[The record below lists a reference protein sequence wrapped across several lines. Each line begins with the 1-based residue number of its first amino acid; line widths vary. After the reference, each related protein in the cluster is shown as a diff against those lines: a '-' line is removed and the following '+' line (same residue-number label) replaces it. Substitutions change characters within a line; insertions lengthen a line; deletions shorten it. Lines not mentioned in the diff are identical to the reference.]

1 MQRFYRRVDKNLEYC
16 YYIETSAQLTEK
28 ELEILTW
35 LLAET
40 FQKENFGEKSFYN
53 KSKKRIV
60 EIGPRLN
67 FETAYSTN
75 AVAIC
80 RTCGLEKVSRIELS
94 RRYLLPPKIGM
105 EQFVTAHHDR
115 MTECVY
121 NEPLDSFEIGVE
133 PEKVY
138 TIPLLEDGIEALRK
152 FNLKMGLGM
161 DEWDIEFYYN
171 LFINNIGR
179 NPTNVECFQLGQANS
194 EHSRH
199 WFFKGRLVIDGKEI
213 PEALL
218 QMIKSPLDSNPSNS
232 IIAFKDNSS
241 AIKGYT
247 ISTIILKYPG
257 TTSPFNMQD
266 CTYHLIFTAETHNFP
281 SGVAPFPGAETGTG
295 GRIRD
300 VQATGRGGLVI
311 AGTAGYC
318 TGNLNIPGYQI
329 PGEDSKFDYP
339 SNLASPLKIMIR
351 ESDGASDYGNKFG
364 EPVIQGFTRTF
375 GLRLPDG
382 ERREWVKPIMFTGG
396 IGQIDDLHI
405 KKEKPEQGMVI
416 VEVGG
421 PAYRIGIGGGAAS
434 SMIQGENREELD
446 FNAVQRGNAQMEQK
460 MNRVIRAC
468 IEMRDKNPIM
478 SVHDQGAGGPCNVL
492 TELVD
497 PSGGR
502 IEIRNIQVGDK
513 TMSVLEIWGA
523 EYQERNAFLIRQE
536 HLNEF
541 QAICRRE
548 KVNCEVLGNITGDG
562 RIVVNDNWEESDPVK
577 FTPVDLGLDD
587 ILSGIPRKRF
597 KLESIPR
604 KLDLLLLPDDLS
616 VENAL
621 KSIFSLPSV
630 GSKGFLVRKVDRSVT
645 GLIAR
650 QQCCGPLQ
658 LPVSDVSVVAQSHF
672 GLTGAAVAIGEQPMK
687 VLVDPA
693 AGARMALGEALTN
706 MVWALI
712 SDFENIKCSVNWM
725 WAAKLPGGGA
735 ALYEAADALIKLMK
749 EIGIAADGGKDSLS
763 MAAQVGDEMVK
774 APGQVVV
781 SAYASMSDITKVIT
795 PDIKHPGESKLI
807 FIDIAP
813 GKERLGGSAIA
824 QVFGQIGDDTPD
836 VENPFLLAGA
846 FKAVQKM
853 IKEDLIIAGHDRS
866 DGGLITTLVE
876 MALAGNCGIN
886 VRFPIKDGAVPLL
899 FSEELG
905 LVIEYLPQF
914 EPKITDI
921 LGDFNVPFLILGN
934 TQKKRQVVVRG
945 LDKVKMDVDI
955 PTLLAWWEAT
965 SDELENRQMN
975 PKLAKEQAK
984 AHNRTGPSYHIS
996 FKPKATLPE
1005 FLESDEKPR
1014 VAIIREEGSNG
1025 DREMTSA
1032 FFAAGFEPWDVT
1044 MTDMLEGKVILDD
1057 FRGVVF
1063 VGGFTYADVLDSAKG
1078 WAGIIKFS
1086 PRLKEMFDEFYSRPD
1101 TFSLGVCNGC
1111 QLMTL
1116 IGWVPWKG
1124 IDEKKQPRFISNPSA
1139 RFESRWTTVK
1149 ILKSPSIML
1158 KGMEDSILGI
1168 WVAHREGHLHC
1179 PDDKILSDISDSKL
1193 VPIVFVDDKG
1203 AATEKYPFNPNSSPS
1218 GYTALCSPDG
1228 RHLAMMPHPER
1239 SFLLWQWPWIPDKLR
1254 SELSTSPWLKMFQ
1267 NAREW
1272 CEKNR

>member
-1 MQRFYRRVDKNLEYC
+1 MKRFYRRIDKNLEYC
-16 YYIETSAQLTEK
+16 YYIETSAPLKEK
-28 ELEILTW
+28 ELEILAW

-40 FQKENFGEKSFYN
+40 FQKKNFREKSFYD
-53 KSKKRIV
+53 KSRKKIV

-80 RTCGLEKVSRIELS
+80 HTCGLEKVTRIESS
-94 RRYLLPPKIGM
+94 RRYLLPPKIKI
-105 EQFVTAHHDR
+105 EQFVSTHHDR

-121 NEPLDSFEIGVE
+121 NKPLDTFEIGIE

-138 TIPLLEDGIEALRK
+138 AVPLLEEGIEALRK
-152 FNLKMGLGM
+152 FSFKMGLGM

-171 LFINNIGR
+171 LFINTIGR

-199 WFFKGRLVIDGKEI
+199 WFFKGRLIIDGKEI

-218 QMIKSPLDSNPSNS
+218 QIIKSPLDSNPSNS
-232 IIAFKDNSS
+232 IIAFQDNSS

-247 ISTIILKYPG
+247 ISTIIPKYPG
-257 TTSPFNMQD
+257 TTSPFYMQD

-329 PGEDSKFDYP
+329 PGEDDKFNYP

-375 GLRLPDG
+375 GLRLTDG

-396 IGQIDDLHI
+396 IGQIDNGHV
-405 KKEKPEQGMVI
+405 KKEKPEQNMKI
-416 VEVGG
+416 VQVGG

-468 IEMRDKNPIM
+468 IEMGDKNPIM

-492 TELVD
+492 TELVE
-497 PSGGR
+497 PAGGR
-502 IEIRNIQVGDK
+502 IKIRDIQVGDK

-523 EYQERNAFLIRQE
+523 EYQERNAFLIRHE

-548 KVNCEVLGNITGDG
+548 KVNCEVLGDITGDG
-562 RIVVNDNWEESDPVK
+562 RIIVNDDWEESSPIG
-577 FTPVDLGLDD
+577 FTPVDLCLDE
-587 ILSGIPRKRF
+587 ILSGIPQKKF
-597 KLESIPR
+597 EMESIPR
-604 KLDLLLLPDDLS
+604 KLDLLQLPDDLS
-616 VENAL
+616 VENTL

-672 GLTGAAVAIGEQPMK
+672 GLTGAAIAIGEQPIK
-687 VLVDPA
+687 TLVDPA
-693 AGARMALGEALTN
+693 AGERMAVGEALTN

-735 ALYEAADALIKLMK
+735 TLYKAADALVKLMK

-774 APGQVVV
+774 APGQVVI
-781 SAYASMSDITKVIT
+781 SAYASMQDITKVIT
-795 PDIKHPGESKLI
+795 PDIKRPGESRLI
-807 FIDIAP
+807 FIDLAP
-813 GKERLGGSAIA
+813 GKERLGGSALA
-824 QVFGQIGDDTPD
+824 QVLSQIGDDSPD

-876 MALAGNCGIN
+876 MALAGNCGIK
-886 VRFPIKDGAVPLL
+886 VKLPIKGGAIPLL

-914 EPKITDI
+914 EVKITDI
-921 LGDFNVPFLILGN
+921 LGDFNVPFLILGD
-934 TQKKRQVVVRG
+934 TQKKRQVVISG
-945 LDKVKMDVDI
+945 IDEVKMDVDI
-955 PTLLAWWEAT
+955 PTLLAWWEVT
-965 SDELENRQMN
+965 SDELEKHQMN
-975 PKLAKEQAK
+975 PELAKKQAK
-984 AHNRTGPSYHIS
+984 AHDRTGPSYHLS
-996 FKPKATLPE
+996 FKPKSTLPE
-1005 FLESDEKPR
+1005 LLKSDEKLR
-1014 VAIIREEGSNG
+1014 VAIVREEGSNG

-1044 MTDMLEGKVILDD
+1044 MTDLLEGKMTLDD
-1057 FRGVVF
+1057 FRGAVF

-1078 WAGIIKFS
+1078 WAGIIRFS
-1086 PRLKEMFDEFYSRPD
+1086 PRLKEMFDNFYSRPD
-1101 TFSLGVCNGC
+1101 TFSLGICNGC

-1124 IDEKKQPRFISNPSA
+1124 IDETKQPRFISNPSE
-1139 RFESRWTTVK
+1139 RFESRWATVK

-1179 PDDKILSDISDSKL
+1179 PDGKILSDISDL
-1193 VPIVFVDDKG
+1193 NLAPIVFVDDKG
-1203 AATEKYPFNPNSSPS
+1203 VATEKYPFNPNSSPS
-1218 GYTALCSPDG
+1218 GFTALCSPDG

-1239 SFLLWQWPWIPDKLR
+1239 AFLLWQWPWIPDKFR
-1254 SELSTSPWLKMFQ
+1254 SRLSASPWLKMFQ

-1272 CEKNR
+1272 CEENG

>member
-1 MQRFYRRVDKNLEYC
+1 MQRFYRRIDKNLEYC
-16 YYIETSAQLTEK
+16 YYIETSAPLTEE
-28 ELEILTW
+28 ELKTLVW

-40 FQKENFGEKSFYN
+40 FQKDNFADKSFFN
-53 KSKKRIV
+53 KSKKRLI

-80 RTCGLEKVSRIELS
+80 QTCGIEKVNRIELS
-94 RRYLLPPKIGM
+94 RRYLLLSSVDID
-105 EQFVTAHHDR
+105 QFITTHHDR

-121 NEPLDSFEIGVE
+121 NKPLESFEIGIE

-138 TIPLLEDGIEALRK
+138 AVPLLEEGIEALKK

-161 DEWDIEFYYN
+161 DKWDIEFYYN
-171 LFINNIGR
+171 LFINTIGR
-179 NPTNVECFQLGQANS
+179 NPTNVECFQLGQSNS

-199 WFFKGRLVIDGKEI
+199 WFFKGKLIIDGKEI

-218 QMIKSPLDSNPSNS
+218 QMIKSPLALNPSNS
-232 IIAFKDNSS
+232 IIAFQDNSS

-247 ISTIILKYPG
+247 ISTIIPKYPG
-257 TTSPFNMQD
+257 AASPFNMQNR
-266 CTYHLIFTAETHNFP
+266 TYHIIFTAETHNFP

-318 TGNLNIPGYQI
+318 TGNLNIPDYQI
-329 PGEDSKFDYP
+329 PGEDSGFAYP
-339 SNLASPLKIMIR
+339 SNLASPLKIIIR

-396 IGQIDDLHI
+396 IGQIDECHV
-405 KKEKPEQGMVI
+405 KKEKPVQTMKI
-416 VEVGG
+416 VQVGG

-468 IEMRDKNPIM
+468 VEMGDKNPIM

-497 PSGGR
+497 PAGGR

-523 EYQERNAFLIRQE
+523 EYQERNAFLIRYE

-541 QAICRRE
+541 QSICRRE
-548 KVNCEVLGNITGDG
+548 KVNCEVLGNITGEG
-562 RIVVNDNWEESDPVK
+562 RIIVNDNWEESDPVR
-577 FTPVDLGLDD
+577 FTPVDLGLKE
-587 ILSGIPRKRF
+587 ILSGIPRKKF
-597 KLESIPR
+597 ELDSIPR
-604 KLDLLLLPDDLS
+604 KLDLLQLPDDLS
-616 VENAL
+616 VEDAL

-672 GLTGAAVAIGEQPMK
+672 GLTGSAIAIGEQPIK
-687 VLVDPA
+687 TLIDPA

-706 MVWALI
+706 MVWALV
-712 SDFENIKCSVNWM
+712 SDFEDIKCSVNWM
-725 WAAKLPGGGA
+725 WAAKIPGGGA
-735 ALYEAADALIKLMK
+735 ALYKAADALAKLMK

-763 MAAQVGDEMVK
+763 MAAQMGNEMVK
-774 APGQVVV
+774 APGQVVI
-781 SAYASMSDITKVIT
+781 SAYSSMQDVTKVIT
-795 PDIKHPGESKLI
+795 PDIKRPGESRLI

-813 GKERLGGSAIA
+813 GKERLGGSAVA
-824 QVFGQIGDDTPD
+824 QVFGQIGDDSPD

-846 FKAVQKM
+846 FKAVQRM
-853 IKEDLIIAGHDRS
+853 IKEELIISGHDRS

-876 MALAGNCGIN
+876 MALAGNCGIK
-886 VRFPIKDGAVPLL
+886 VKLPVKGGAVPLL

-905 LVIEYLPQF
+905 LVIEYLTQF
-914 EPKITDI
+914 EAKITDI
-921 LGDFNVPFLILGN
+921 LGIFNVPFLILGD
-934 TQKKRQVVVRG
+934 TQKKRRVVVSG
-945 LDKVKMDVDI
+945 IDEVKMDIDI
-955 PTLLAWWEAT
+955 PALLAWWEAT
-965 SDELENRQMN
+965 SDELEKHQMN

-984 AHNRTGPSYHIS
+984 AHNRSGPSYHIS
-996 FKPKATLPE
+996 FKTKATLPKL
-1005 FLESDEKPR
+1005 LERDEKPR
-1014 VAIIREEGSNG
+1014 VVIVREEGSNG

-1044 MTDMLEGKVILDD
+1044 MSDLLENKMSLDD

-1086 PRLKEMFDEFYSRPD
+1086 PRLKEMFDDFYSRPD

-1116 IGWVPWKG
+1116 IGWVPWKN
-1124 IDEKKQPRFISNPSA
+1124 IDETKQPRFISNPSG
-1139 RFESRWTTVK
+1139 RFESRWATVK

-1158 KGMEDSILGI
+1158 NGMEDSILGVWI
-1168 WVAHREGHLHC
+1168 AHREGHLHC
-1179 PDDKILSDISDSKL
+1179 PDDKILSDISDSGL
-1193 VPIVFVDDKG
+1193 APIVFVDDKG
-1203 AATEKYPFNPNSSPS
+1203 AATEKYPFNPNSSIS

-1254 SELSTSPWLKMFQ
+1254 SKLTTSPWLKMFQ